1 MGILINFNEAKR
13 KLEEK
18 KKQRTNII
26 NDIEVEDLDNMNDF
40 FLHNLIQEIM
50 NSSDDREDL

>member
-18 KKQRTNII
+18 KKQRANVI

>member
-1 MGILINFNEAKR
+1 MGVLIDFNEAKR

-18 KKQRTNII
+18 KKHRNNII

-40 FLHNLIQEIM
+40 FLHNLIQEM
-50 NSSDDREDL
+50 LNNSDNGEDK